1 MAQGIICQFNKFGFC
16 KFGNKCIRKH
26 ENKLCEHKY
35 CEVKSCPLRHPR
47 KCRFFLEFNCC
58 KFGTFCRYRHE
69 KFYSEVSTR
78 EIEDLRNTLE
88 CLKEDIA
95 KKNEEIRI
103 KDKEMNELKDKNII
117 LESENKKL
125 KQKIEELK
133 DSLESKTNIMAENDM
148 IHLDFIERVRDK
160 YGYSSNDEES
170 EYESDNDKRDFKKK
184 CL

>member
-1 MAQGIICQFNKFGFC
+1 MAQGIICQFNKFGFY

-47 KCRFFLEFNCC
+47 KCRFFLEFNYC

-103 KDKEMNELKDKNII
+103 K
-117 LESENKKL
+117 
-125 KQKIEELK
+125 
-133 DSLESKTNIMAENDM
+133 
-148 IHLDFIERVRDK
+148 R
-160 YGYSSNDEES
+160 
-170 EYESDNDKRDFKKK
+170 
-184 CL
+184 